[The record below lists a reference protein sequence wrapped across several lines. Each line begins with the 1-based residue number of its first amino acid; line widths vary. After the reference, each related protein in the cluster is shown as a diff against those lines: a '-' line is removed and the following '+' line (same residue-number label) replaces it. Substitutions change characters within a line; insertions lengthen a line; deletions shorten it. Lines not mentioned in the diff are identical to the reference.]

1 MRLLVRLAVS
11 TALLAGLLPGLAS
24 AAADGKRTAAEKT
37 PPAQAA
43 PAATPPP
50 QAPTVLPSSRG
61 PTRIDFDDR
70 MVQGQTNKLGAVYL
84 YQRKAPP
91 QPSLL
96 SRRTSFREEI
106 ARDLL
111 E

>member
-1 MRLLVRLAVS
+1 MLLTGSVWGQDKAAPAPKPTEPAKAAPAPAV
-11 TALLAGLLPGLAS
+11 A
-24 AAADGKRTAAEKT
+24 
-37 PPAQAA
+37 PPAQM
-43 PAATPPP
+43 
-50 QAPTVLPSSRG
+50 QARG

-70 MVQGQTNKLGAVYL
+70 LLQGQTNKLGAVYL
-84 YQRKAPP
+84 YQRKAPA

-96 SRRTSFREEI
+96 TRRTSFRDEI

>member
-1 MRLLVRLAVS
+1 MLLTGSVW
-11 TALLAGLLPGLAS
+11 GQEK
-24 AAADGKRTAAEKT
+24 AAPAPKPTDPPKAA
-37 PPAQAA
+37 AQAA
-43 PAATPPP
+43 PPAQM
-50 QAPTVLPSSRG
+50 QARG

-70 MVQGQTNKLGAVYL
+70 LLQGQTNKLGAVYL
-84 YQRKAPP
+84 YQRKAPA

-96 SRRTSFREEI
+96 TRRTSFRDEI